1 MNKLLEARNVSRFF
15 DDGNSEVKAVNNVS
29 LSIDKNEK
37 IVIYGK
43 SGSGK
48 STLLNL
54 LCGLEKFTKGNIS
67 FKNISYKNNHKK
79 LTLIRRDFMGFV
91 YQFHYLLNEF
101 TALENTAISAICL
114 LYTSDA
120 ADDW

>member
-29 LSIDKNEK
+29 LSIDINEK

-54 LCGLEKFTKGNIS
+54 LCGLEKFTKGNKS
-67 FKNISYKNNHKK
+67 F
-79 LTLIRRDFMGFV
+79 F
-91 YQFHYLLNEF
+91 
-101 TALENTAISAICL
+101 
-114 LYTSDA
+114 
-120 ADDW
+120 